1 MNEVLLI
8 KKNDFSKLENFLK
21 VESYDFECRPNA
33 VFLAKKE
40 GITLTLYSSGKLLV
54 TGRNSDSFISSFSES
69 GILTDFSEDKAECEG
84 AKAKFEPRIGTDES
98 GKGDYF
104 GYLTVA
110 GVFVDSE
117 YVENKL
123 IEAGVK
129 DSKLLNDTTI
139 MKLDKYIK
147 KLCRTSNVSI
157 SPIKY
162 NNLYTKLNNLNKLLA
177 WGHARAIENLLIANN
192 CEKAISDQFGDEMF
206 IKDALMERGKKIELI
221 QMPHAESDIAVA
233 AASIIAR
240 AEFLRRLTSISRE
253 YKIDFPKGASDK
265 TIEIGKELVNK
276 HGKTILV
283 KVAKVHFKT
292 TNIIIGN

>member
-8 KKNDFSKLENFLK
+8 KKSDFSKLENFLK
-21 VESYDFECRPNA
+21 AESYDFESRPNA

-40 GITLTLYSSGKLLV
+40 GLTLTLYNSGKLLV
-54 TGRNSDSFISSFSES
+54 TGRNLDNFISSLSKS
-69 GILTDFSEDKAECEG
+69 GISTNFLKNEAESKDTNTE
-84 AKAKFEPRIGTDES
+84 FEPRIGTDES

-104 GYLTVA
+104 GYLTIA
-110 GVFVDSE
+110 GVFIDSE
-117 YVENKL
+117 DAEKKL
-123 IEAGVK
+123 IDIGVK

-139 MKLDKYIK
+139 MKLDKVIK
-147 KLCRTSNVSI
+147 KLCKTSSVSI

-162 NNLYTKLNNLNKLLA
+162 NDLYTKLNNLNKLLA
-177 WGHARAIENLLIANN
+177 WGHARAIENLLMANN
-192 CEKAISDQFGDEMF
+192 CEKVISDQFGDEML

-240 AEFLRRLTSISRE
+240 AEFLRRLTSLSRE
-253 YKIDFPKGASDK
+253 YKIDFPKGASNK
-265 TIEIGKELVNK
+265 TVEVGKELVNK

-283 KVAKVHFKT
+283 KVAKIHFKT
-292 TNIIIGN
+292 TDIIIGN

>member
-1 MNEVLLI
+1 MNKVLLI
-8 KKNDFSKLENFLK
+8 KKNEFSKLENFLK
-21 VESYDFECRPNA
+21 AESYDFEYRPNA

-40 GITLTLYSSGKLLV
+40 GVTLTLYNSGKLLV
-54 TGRNSDSFISSFSES
+54 TGRNSGNFIDSLSKNEIFSS
-69 GILTDFSEDKAECEG
+69 ILSDKT
-84 AKAKFEPRIGTDES
+84 KSDDTNTKFEPRIGTDES

-104 GYLTVA
+104 GYLTIS

-123 IEAGVK
+123 IEIGVK

-147 KLCRTSNVSI
+147 ELCRTSNVSI

-162 NNLYTKLNNLNKLLA
+162 NDLYTKLNNLNKLLA

-192 CEKAISDQFGDEMF
+192 CEKAISDQFGDEIF

-221 QMPHAESDIAVA
+221 QMPHAESDVAVA

-240 AEFLRRLTSISRE
+240 AEFLRRLTSLSRE

-276 HGKTILV
+276 YGKTILV

-292 TNIIIGN
+292 TNIIIGK